1 MRPVWAIEIP
11 RSFGVKGEEGE
22 QRPPRVGREEGGDPA
37 AQDGPVADDLAEVR
51 AEMPAP
57 GGPRG
62 RRGRVPDAESRHDH
76 PRADDRGGDREGGP
90 ESFRRDG
97 SAEAR
102 SQRHPEVKGGG
113 VPPVRPP
120 EEVRRAG
127 IPHVGHHRGG
137 EAGEPH
143 PGENVD
149 QPDVQGSPGHEQK
162 EGGQA
167 GDPHPG
173 KDEALAP
180 ETVGHE
186 AQREGEGGRRQ
197 HEAGVDHSDVD
208 GGGSQP
214 SREQRDQ
221 GEAHVG
227 PEIQDERQHARDEDG
242 RRDRCA
248 AGGRRVYG
256 GTMGDGSVLSPR
268 NFVIVQGIGP
278 AGNSVIDSG
287 IEKGEMNRFSVGV
300 RFVYSRK

>member
-1 MRPVWAIEIP
+1 
-11 RSFGVKGEEGE
+11 
-22 QRPPRVGREEGGDPA
+22 
-37 AQDGPVADDLAEVR
+37 
-51 AEMPAP
+51 MPAP
-57 GGPRG
+57 GGPRD
-62 RRGRVPDAESRHDH
+62 RRGRASDTEARHDH
-76 PRADDRGGDREGGP
+76 PRADDRGGDREGDP

-102 SQRHPEVKGGG
+102 SKRHPEVKGGC

-127 IPHVGHHRGG
+127 IPHVGHHRGR

-143 PGENVD
+143 PGEKVD

-173 KDEALAP
+173 KDETLAP

-186 AQREGEGGRRQ
+186 PQREGEGGGRQ

-208 GGGSQP
+208 GGGSQAP
-214 SREQRDQ
+214 REQRDQ

-242 RRDRCA
+242 RRDGCA

-256 GTMGDGSVLSPR
+256 GTMGDGSVLSFR
-268 NFVIVQGIGP
+268 NFAIVQGIGA
-278 AGNSVIDSG
+278 AGNSVIGLRHRKRGNKSTFYWST
-287 IEKGEMNRFSVGV
+287 IRII
-300 RFVYSRK
+300 YSK